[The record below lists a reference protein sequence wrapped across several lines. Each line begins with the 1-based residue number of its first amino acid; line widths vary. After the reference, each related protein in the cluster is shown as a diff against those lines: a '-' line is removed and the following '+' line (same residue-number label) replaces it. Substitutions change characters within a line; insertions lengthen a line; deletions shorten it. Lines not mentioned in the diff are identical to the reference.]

1 MTKQEYRNH
10 SLLFFFFSI
19 WNFCL
24 MIQAMLTKTG
34 LDRIF
39 FCTLF
44 GFSFFINLRLAVH
57 LYRKSRYFDLK

>member
-1 MTKQEYRNH
+1 
-10 SLLFFFFSI
+10 
-19 WNFCL
+19 
-24 MIQAMLTKTG
+24 MLTKTG

-57 LYRKSRYFDLK
+57 LYRKSRDFDLK